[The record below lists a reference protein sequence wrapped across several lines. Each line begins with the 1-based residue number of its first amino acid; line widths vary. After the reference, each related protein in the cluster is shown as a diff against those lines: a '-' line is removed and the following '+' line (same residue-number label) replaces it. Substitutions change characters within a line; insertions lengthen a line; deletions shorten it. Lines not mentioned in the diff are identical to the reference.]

1 MSDEK
6 NIENLDGNEEQEKEP
21 ETQTTEAQHL
31 LEKEKE
37 LEAVNANIAE
47 MEAAVKQYRQER
59 LKTELPKV
67 MREQY
72 KQKEET
78 SKAKLA
84 ELKAAQDQLQK
95 IIIGIKYIIENKK
108 NFDKIRVFSN
118 IRELLKTKKSIK
130 LGQLEKDAGSQPGY
144 MSRLERGG
152 NTSDPSV
159 EFVVTAAKELG
170 VPIDTLV
177 NGTVGGVS
185 PTEKLILSF
194 GKRLINDTRED
205 KISWERQSLA
215 MLNGVYITDYK
226 IAETSHPLYDFE
238 GNPMNPDRI
247 YYDSRFYPNEDV
259 QPADTC
265 YVAELPDTNSYVYL
279 MSCMKDWDFFYEL
292 YLVGDDIKPVCCS
305 SQSCSEVATMID
317 NLYKEIKLASN
328 HVHLDNATRN
338 IIGQYLDNEDVPF

>member
-59 LKTELPKV
+59 LKTDLPKV

>member
-6 NIENLDGNEEQEKEP
+6 NIEKLDEDKEQKKEP
-21 ETQTTEAQHL
+21 EALTTEDEHL
-31 LEKEKE
+31 QEKEKE

-47 MEAAVKQYRQER
+47 MEAALKQYKEER
-59 LKTELPKV
+59 LKADLPRV

-72 KQKEET
+72 RQKEET
-78 SKAKLA
+78 TKAKLT
-84 ELKAAQDQLQK
+84 ELNEAKDQLEK
-95 IIIGIKYIIENKK
+95 TIIGIKYIIENKK
-108 NFDKIRVFSN
+108 NFDKLRVFSN
-118 IRELLKTKKSIK
+118 IRELLKTNKDIK
-130 LGQLEKDAGSQPGY
+130 LGQLEKDAGNQPGY
-144 MSRLERGG
+144 MSRLERSG
-152 NTSDPSV
+152 NTSDPTV

-170 VPIDTLV
+170 IPVDTLI
-177 NGTVGGVS
+177 NGTIGGVS

-205 KISWERQSLA
+205 RISWERQSLA

-226 IAETSHPLYDFE
+226 VMETSHPLYDFE

-247 YYDSRFYPNEDV
+247 FYDSRFYPNEDV

-305 SQSCSEVATMID
+305 KQSCSEVATMID
-317 NLYKEIKLASN
+317 NLYKEVKLASN

-338 IIGQYLDNEDVPF
+338 IIGQYLDTEDVPF

>member
-1 MSDEK
+1 
-6 NIENLDGNEEQEKEP
+6 
-21 ETQTTEAQHL
+21 
-31 LEKEKE
+31 
-37 LEAVNANIAE
+37 
-47 MEAAVKQYRQER
+47 
-59 LKTELPKV
+59 
-67 MREQY
+67 
-72 KQKEET
+72 
-78 SKAKLA
+78 
-84 ELKAAQDQLQK
+84 
-95 IIIGIKYIIENKK
+95 
-108 NFDKIRVFSN
+108 
-118 IRELLKTKKSIK
+118 
-130 LGQLEKDAGSQPGY
+130 